1 MQNVVETAT
10 KMIVHHLLAVFGIGH
25 SLPWQAQRDFY
36 MPSGTRP
43 TSMKM
48 RIDIGMLDALGVG
61 MYETIGQSLVEFV
74 ANGHDANAECVKIS
88 MPFELIS
95 DERKKAREAAK
106 ASGADLK
113 EGVYAPLPDTVE
125 ISISDDGH
133 GMSAEEVQEK
143 FLLLS
148 RNRRTESKLSEGDR
162 RPVMGRKGLGKLAGF
177 GAAEQ
182 VVITSKRKGETY
194 RTKLVMDYSA
204 IATKQQVD
212 AVDFTPTYVDGL
224 PSEEQGTTITLRR
237 LRCDALKRSEPALR
251 KTLRRNFAHLGDDF
265 SVFLNGNKVEPP
277 NVDYEYSFP
286 EDRGPDDLA
295 EFLVHLE
302 EGGDFP
308 IRAVVKFRA
317 RGENTDGFERGHL
330 PAAERGARVYC
341 KGRLAAGPT
350 LFDLPTGMHNF
361 HSQAYMEAI
370 VHADILDDMSVDLIS
385 TNRRSLRSDN
395 DVVDAFI
402 SKVTDI
408 MKDAIY
414 AHGRFRDS
422 AAQAEFAQK
431 SKDNP
436 FLQQVMAL
444 PASTRAPAR
453 KLLETLGAREG
464 FDSPIFQEIAPYFV
478 GAINS
483 SEVLVELIK
492 SGTSPK
498 DLKSVIGQLNELS
511 DIERRDVLK
520 LYRGRRSGIDALQKL
535 QERSHSK
542 GPAYEKDLHTLLKE
556 NVWLIRPEFGTYLTS
571 DVNTAHVAR
580 KLNSALSIDTSASEN
595 AKDRPD
601 LVFLAI
607 DREQP
612 TTVTIVELK
621 SPDPDTP
628 LSIEHL
634 NQLKGYM
641 ADVEE
646 ILQQDFPLSQ
656 VRVYGH
662 LIGNFAK
669 PDSAAKG
676 PKRLRQEIERA
687 GVGENWEV
695 LSVSLL
701 LERARQ
707 AHMQVIKALEEEEGD
722 EHQAAAE

>member
-1 MQNVVETAT
+1 MVSE
-10 KMIVHHLLAVFGIGH
+10 
-25 SLPWQAQRDFY
+25 
-36 MPSGTRP
+36 TRP
-43 TSMKM
+43 ASMKM

-74 ANGHDANAECVKIS
+74 ANGHDANAGRVEIT
-88 MPFELIS
+88 MPFELIAE
-95 DERKKAREAAK
+95 ERKKARDLAK
-106 ASGADLK
+106 AAGHDLK
-113 EGVYAPLPDTVE
+113 EGVYTPLPATVE
-125 ISISDDGH
+125 ISIKDDGH
-133 GMSAEEVQEK
+133 GMSAEEIQDK

-148 RNRRTESKLSEGDR
+148 RNRRHESKMSEGGER
-162 RPVMGRKGLGKLAGF
+162 QVMGRKGLGKLAGF

-182 VVITSKRKGETY
+182 VVISSTRKGSTY
-194 RTKLVMDYSA
+194 RTELVMDYSV
-204 IATKQQVD
+204 IAAKKQVE
-212 AVDFTPTYVDGL
+212 AVDFKPEYIEGVPAD
-224 PSEEQGTTITLRR
+224 EQGTTITLRR
-237 LRCDALKRSEPALR
+237 LKCDALKRSEPALR
-251 KTLRRNFAHLGDDF
+251 KTLRRNFAHMGEVF
-265 SVFLNGNKVEPP
+265 SVFLNGTKVEPP
-277 NVDYEYSFP
+277 NVDYEYSYP
-286 EDRGPDDLA
+286 ENRDDDDLA
-295 EFLVHLE
+295 EFRVPLE
-302 EGGDFP
+302 EADDFP
-308 IRAVVKFRA
+308 IRAVVRFRA
-317 RGENTDGFERGHL
+317 RGDSDATTERGHL

-370 VHADILDDMSVDLIS
+370 VHADVLDDMSVDLIS
-385 TNRRSLRSDN
+385 TNRRGLRSDN

-414 AHGRFRDS
+414 AHGRFRDN
-422 AAQAEFAQK
+422 AAKVEFEKK
-431 SKDNP
+431 SEGNP
-436 FLQQVMAL
+436 YLQQVMAL
-444 PASTRAPAR
+444 PASTRTPAR

-464 FDSPIFQEIAPYFV
+464 FDSPVFQEIAPYFV

-498 DLKSVIGQLNELS
+498 DLKSVIGQLNELG

-520 LYRGRRSGIDALQKL
+520 LYRGRRSGIAALQKL
-535 QERSHSK
+535 QERSHAK
-542 GPAYEKDLHTLLKE
+542 GPAYEKELHTLLKE

-571 DVNTAHVAR
+571 DDNTAHVAR
-580 KLNSALSIDTSASEN
+580 QLNSALGIDTHAKEN

-634 NQLKGYM
+634 TQLKGYM

-646 ILQQDFPLSQ
+646 ILEQDFPASQ
-656 VRVYGH
+656 VRVHGH

-676 PKRLRQEIERA
+676 PKRLRQEMGKA

-695 LSVSLL
+695 LSVSSL
-701 LERARQ
+701 LERARK
-707 AHMQVIKALEEEEGD
+707 AHMQVIEALEDEEKAEA
-722 EHQAAAE
+722 QAAAE